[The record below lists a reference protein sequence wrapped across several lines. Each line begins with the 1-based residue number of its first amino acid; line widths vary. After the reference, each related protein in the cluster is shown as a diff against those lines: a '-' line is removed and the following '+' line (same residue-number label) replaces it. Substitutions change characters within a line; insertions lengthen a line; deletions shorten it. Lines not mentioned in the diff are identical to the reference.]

1 MLSPAVLV
9 QDIDADGWANL
20 FSLADRTTIKRIL
33 NERIKSRTPRKR
45 LLIMYQGEN
54 VLKAWHSEKG
64 SLLEDF
70 VWSGPADL
78 EALANRYDADRVTAV
93 ERGAIPRIYENFQKK
108 MNFKD
113 TYVKQ
118 IFTIIEAV
126 RAEIGK
132 GLLFYPEPKIPHLSY
147 EAVNQLYKI
156 FVPDNAAIVF
166 YLFEGERV
174 WTSLIIGLKNG
185 VVDLITSHDAL
196 VADGF
201 EIKNWRKDY
210 KKINEAVARK
220 FREPGIGFFAD
231 LVSFARI
238 INSKKGLKALNA
250 ARKAEDVIMEPLPMK
265 IRGMLQAGKLLG
277 R

>member
-1 MLSPAVLV
+1 MLSPDVLV
-9 QDIDADGWANL
+9 QDIDAEGWANL
-20 FSLADRTTIKRIL
+20 FSLMDRRTIKRIL
-33 NERIKSRTPRKR
+33 NESVRERPPRKR

-64 SLLEDF
+64 SLLDDF
-70 VWSGPADL
+70 VWGGPSDL
-78 EALANRYDADRVTAV
+78 ESVANRYEADRVTAI
-93 ERGAIPRIYENFQKK
+93 ERGAIPRIYENFQRKI
-108 MNFKD
+108 NFKD

-147 EAVNQLYKI
+147 DAVNQLFKI
-156 FVPDNAAIVF
+156 FAPDNATVVF

-174 WTSLIIGLKNG
+174 WTSLIVGIKNG
-185 VVDLITSHDAL
+185 LVDLITSHDAL
-196 VADGF
+196 VADGI

-210 KKINEAVARK
+210 KKINEAIERK
-220 FREPGIGFFAD
+220 FREPAIGFYAD

-250 ARKAEDVIMEPLPMK
+250 ARKVDDVIMEPLPMK
-265 IRGMLQAGKLLG
+265 IRGLLQAGKLFG

>member
-1 MLSPAVLV
+1 MLSTDVLV

-20 FSLADRTTIKRIL
+20 FSLADRRTIKRIL
-33 NERIKSRTPRKR
+33 NETVKIRAPRKR
-45 LLIMYQGEN
+45 LFIMYQGEN

-64 SLLEDF
+64 SLLDDF
-70 VWSGPADL
+70 VWSGPSDI
-78 EALANRYDADRVTAV
+78 ESIANRYDVDRITVV
-93 ERGAIPRIYENFQKK
+93 ERSAIPRIYENFQKR

-132 GLLFYPEPKIPHLSY
+132 GLMFYPEPKIPHLSY
-147 EAVNQLYKI
+147 EAVNQIYKI
-156 FVPDNAAIVF
+156 FVPDNATVVF

-174 WTSLIIGLKNG
+174 WTSLIIGIKNG
-185 VVDLITSHDAL
+185 LVDLLTSHDAL

-201 EIKNWRKDY
+201 EVKNWREDY
-210 KKINEAVARK
+210 KKINELIAKK
-220 FREPGIGFFAD
+220 FREPAIGFYAD

-238 INSKKGLKALNA
+238 INSKKGMKALNA

-265 IRGMLQAGKLLG
+265 IRGLLQAGKLFG